1 MQNTKNENKK
11 KNVLTITVVGVAVI
25 LLALAFIFFLEVM
38 PGISAKSDFNK
49 KVEAVAEGNVT
60 AATVF
65 SPRAQSGI
73 FAETAVEK
81 TLYDTGELR
90 ALFLSATEKV
100 SFAERGKELSPND
113 FDYRIRFYAEREM
126 VEFFV
131 KGSSVYYVEGD
142 IRYYFMPK
150 NANEFDA
157 LVKYLNTVIT
167 SN

>member
-1 MQNTKNENKK
+1 MENAKNNSKK
-11 KNVLTITVVGVAVI
+11 KNVLTVTVVGVTVI
-25 LLALAFIFFLEVM
+25 LLALAFIFFLEIM
-38 PGISAKSDFNK
+38 PGISAKSKLGK
-49 KVEAVAEGNVT
+49 KLDTLNESNIA

-81 TLYDTGELR
+81 TLYDTTELR

-113 FDYRIRFYAEREM
+113 FDYRIRFYADREM

-131 KGSSVYYVEGD
+131 KDSSVYYVEGD

-150 NANEFDA
+150 NANGFDA
-157 LVKYLNTVIT
+157 LVKYLNTVIA
-167 SN
+167 SE